1 VFNLAIRRLLF
12 NCRVNN
18 VCSVMHKVIQ
28 QVRNCM
34 WNKFTLNTRFMSALL
49 WFRSW
54 VYYISL

>member
-49 WFRSW
+49 
-54 VYYISL
+54 